1 MVDKITVSRDE
12 VLHYSWIDST
22 WVYVYYTKSIITN
35 NPLFAKLLR
44 MILKRG
50 ISEVVGQKFEGLI
63 IEDGYVFIKHDT
75 DEIIEILKRACSWII
90 NQNLKPK
97 DPTSTDGAFFNE
109 NKSLFASFWE
119 ETKLILE
126 SKKYRY
132 FYQCV
137 DGRN

>member
-12 VLHYSWIDST
+12 VMHYSWLDST
-22 WVYVYYTKSIITN
+22 WVYVYYPKSAITK

-63 IEDGYVFIKHDT
+63 IEDGYVFIKYDT

-90 NQNLKPK
+90 NQNLTPK
-97 DPTSTDGAFFNE
+97 DPASTDGAFFNE

-119 ETKLILE
+119 ETRQILE

-132 FYQCV
+132 FYQRV

>member
-12 VLHYSWIDST
+12 VLHYSWLNST
-22 WVYVYYTKSIITN
+22 WVYVYYPKSTITN

-63 IEDGYVFIKHDT
+63 IEDGYVFIKYDT

-90 NQNLKPK
+90 NQNLTPK
-97 DPTSTDGAFFNE
+97 DPTSAEGEFFNE
-109 NKSLFASFWE
+109 NKSLFSYFWE

-126 SKKYRY
+126 SEKYRY